1 MNAVRDLYFKLQ
13 KTNSK
18 EAKEAQQQKLK
29 DISQK
34 HAKLR
39 LRIDEQL
46 RTLMKSYQPELS
58 NEEKE
63 WIDKLEKLSKQ
74 VSGESGYLA
83 RIKKVSSRI
92 YSFFFGTCASYT
104 DRIIISSWESNLNS
118 NKMYQSPRHTDLLA
132 WTKLNSRV
140 CLAHWNNSKFGYKGG
155 GLLDLITDLFLCR
168 SSDISTVAE
177 RMEKLESKLSAS
189 A

>member
-1 MNAVRDLYFKLQ
+1 MTAGKISTAVPLASWKRKLNQLLQCRLTTQQKEFERQLNAVRDLYFKLE

-29 DISQK
+29 EISQK

-63 WIDKLEKLSKQ
+63 WIGKLEKLSNQ

-83 RIKKVSSRI
+83 RIKKVSVDSMNIQYKFLILI
-92 YSFFFGTCASYT
+92 YSS
-104 DRIIISSWESNLNS
+104 
-118 NKMYQSPRHTDLLA
+118 
-132 WTKLNSRV
+132 
-140 CLAHWNNSKFGYKGG
+140 
-155 GLLDLITDLFLCR
+155 
-168 SSDISTVAE
+168 
-177 RMEKLESKLSAS
+177 
-189 A
+189 

>member
-1 MNAVRDLYFKLQ
+1 LLEFRLTTQQKEFERQLNAVRDLYYKLE
-13 KTNSK
+13 KSNSK

-83 RIKKVSSRI
+83 RIKKVCI
-92 YSFFFGTCASYT
+92 CF
-104 DRIIISSWESNLNS
+104 
-118 NKMYQSPRHTDLLA
+118 
-132 WTKLNSRV
+132 
-140 CLAHWNNSKFGYKGG
+140 
-155 GLLDLITDLFLCR
+155 
-168 SSDISTVAE
+168 
-177 RMEKLESKLSAS
+177 
-189 A
+189 

>member
-1 MNAVRDLYFKLQ
+1 MGGPQEIVINEETLRFFSKSTEQIRRETRDLKKAASHIDSRLTTQQKEFERQLNAVRDLYYKLE
-13 KTNSK
+13 KSNSK

-83 RIKKVSSRI
+83 RIKKLR
-92 YSFFFGTCASYT
+92 
-104 DRIIISSWESNLNS
+104 EQLE
-118 NKMYQSPRHTDLLA
+118 QQ
-132 WTKLNSRV
+132 SRV
-140 CLAHWNNSKFGYKGG
+140 TKPKTHRFAGMNQTQLKSVLGTLKQQ
-155 GLLDLITDLFLCR
+155 
-168 SSDISTVAE
+168 
-177 RMEKLESKLSAS
+177 
-189 A
+189 

>member
-1 MNAVRDLYFKLQ
+1 MRDLYFKLE
-13 KTNSK
+13 KSNSK

-29 DISQK
+29 DITQK

-83 RIKKVSSRI
+83 RVKKVCICFLSITNMILIPCPLILVERAA
-92 YSFFFGTCASYT
+92 GTTITSNKTQGTQIC
-104 DRIIISSWESNLNS
+104 WHESNSTQECSWYIETTVSVDRDDPLFS
-118 NKMYQSPRHTDLLA
+118 LLMN
-132 WTKLNSRV
+132 LLSLDPLI
-140 CLAHWNNSKFGYKGG
+140 LAP
-155 GLLDLITDLFLCR
+155 
-168 SSDISTVAE
+168 
-177 RMEKLESKLSAS
+177 
-189 A
+189 

>member
-1 MNAVRDLYFKLQ
+1 MRDLYFKLE

-29 DISQK
+29 EISQK

-63 WIDKLEKLSKQ
+63 WIGKLEKLSNQ

-83 RIKKVSSRI
+83 RIKKVSVDSMNIQYKFLILI
-92 YSFFFGTCASYT
+92 YSS
-104 DRIIISSWESNLNS
+104 
-118 NKMYQSPRHTDLLA
+118 
-132 WTKLNSRV
+132 
-140 CLAHWNNSKFGYKGG
+140 
-155 GLLDLITDLFLCR
+155 
-168 SSDISTVAE
+168 
-177 RMEKLESKLSAS
+177 
-189 A
+189 